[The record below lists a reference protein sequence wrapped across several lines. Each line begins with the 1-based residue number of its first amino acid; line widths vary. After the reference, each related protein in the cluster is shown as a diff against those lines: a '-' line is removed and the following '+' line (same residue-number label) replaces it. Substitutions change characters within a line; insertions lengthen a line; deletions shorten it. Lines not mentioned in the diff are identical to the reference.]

1 MVPRL
6 LGQQLSGSHADQLR
20 LGGLDPEAKRQKQR
34 GTVHLLRSRFLSKT
48 DPKKKRQVVYKYIIY
63 IYILY
68 I

>member
-6 LGQQLSGSHADQLR
+6 LGQQLSGSHTDQLR

-48 DPKKKRQVVYKYIIY
+48 DPKKNVR
-63 IYILY
+63 
-68 I
+68 